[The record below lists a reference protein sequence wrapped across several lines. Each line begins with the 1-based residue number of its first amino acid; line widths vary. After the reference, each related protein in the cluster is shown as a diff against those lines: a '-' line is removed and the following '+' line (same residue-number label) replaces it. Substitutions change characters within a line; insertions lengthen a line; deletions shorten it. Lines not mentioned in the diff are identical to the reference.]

1 MSFYC
6 AHRPGCPCF
15 CCRCHSCP
23 PLPPGPPG
31 PTGPRGLQGAIGP
44 QGAQGPMGL
53 KGSQGVIGPAGPQ
66 GIQGPIGPQGIQ
78 GPIGPQGIQGPA
90 GPQGLQGST
99 GATGSAG
106 SIGATGMTGTTGAT
120 GATGATG
127 TTGETGATGATG
139 DTGATGATGSAG
151 ATGATGPTGS
161 TGPAFPQSF
170 VQLFDRNYT
179 NELTALNSPLNLS
192 NVGINPL
199 YTTGGYSL
207 STTTVTNDTL
217 NLPGPGLYHIDMA
230 LNASFLYA
238 APAPEFGLSYQILFN
253 MLNEQDTAINSLVY
267 EGIVSKDADT
277 SIAEVLLSKAFL
289 YYTAEASPSLRI
301 LLSNFNFAFA
311 FENSLS
317 VFDIILVVQ
326 KWQ

>member
-1 MSFYC
+1 M
-6 AHRPGCPCF
+6 
-15 CCRCHSCP
+15 
-23 PLPPGPPG
+23 GP
-31 PTGPRGLQGAIGP
+31 
-44 QGAQGPMGL
+44 

-66 GIQGPIGPQGIQ
+66 GIQGPIGPQGVQ
-78 GPIGPQGIQGPA
+78 GPVGPQGIQGPA
-90 GPQGLQGST
+90 GAQGLQGST

-106 SIGATGMTGTTGAT
+106 SIGAT
-120 GATGATG
+120 
-127 TTGETGATGATG
+127 
-139 DTGATGATGSAG
+139 G

-179 NELTALNSPLNLS
+179 NELTAVDTPLNLS
-192 NVGINPL
+192 NAGINPL

-238 APAPEFGLSYQILFN
+238 SPAPEFGLSYQILFN

-289 YYTAEASPSLRI
+289 YYTAGASPSLRI

>member
-44 QGAQGPMGL
+44 QGAQGPMGP

-66 GIQGPIGPQGIQ
+66 GIQGPIGPQGVQ
-78 GPIGPQGIQGPA
+78 GPVGPQGIQGPA
-90 GPQGLQGST
+90 GAQGLQGST

-106 SIGATGMTGTTGAT
+106 SIGAT
-120 GATGATG
+120 
-127 TTGETGATGATG
+127 
-139 DTGATGATGSAG
+139 G

-179 NELTALNSPLNLS
+179 NELTAVDTPLNLS
-192 NVGINPL
+192 NAGINPL

-238 APAPEFGLSYQILFN
+238 SPAPEFGLSYQILFN

-289 YYTAEASPSLRI
+289 YYTAGASPSLRI